1 MIVKDGKDN
10 PEYQYTNNSI
20 GLSMIIV
27 VSFYQS
33 NIKHFLA
40 QEHVKMPKI
49 VNQKSKN

>member
-40 QEHVKMPKI
+40 QEQVKMPK
-49 VNQKSKN
+49 VKKLKNI